1 MNVKEEIKLNNYS
14 FIIGDEVKHNLC
26 FFVVHATSDYFR
38 AFFIFVHILR
48 ARQKSIWMIFFHCR

>member
-26 FFVVHATSDYFR
+26 FFVKFMLRVIISVHSLFSC
-38 AFFIFVHILR
+38 IF
-48 ARQKSIWMIFFHCR
+48 